1 MIAFWI
7 ELMIE
12 GILEWLSIIFV
23 TLIRFAIPIAVV
35 VLIFIAVK
43 RIRSN
48 HEVAKTLGNR
58 ETINPSTSR

>member
-1 MIAFWI
+1 MIALWI
-7 ELMIE
+7 ELLIE
-12 GILEWLSIIFV
+12 GILEWLSIILI
-23 TLIRFAIPIAVV
+23 TLIRFAIPIGVAVWV
-35 VLIFIAVK
+35 FIAVK